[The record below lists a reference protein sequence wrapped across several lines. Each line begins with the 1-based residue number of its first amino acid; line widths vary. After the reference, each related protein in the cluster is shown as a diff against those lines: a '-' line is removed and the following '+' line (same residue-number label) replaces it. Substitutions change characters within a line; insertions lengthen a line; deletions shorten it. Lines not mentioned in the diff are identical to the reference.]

1 MNSTPTRTSPM
12 RILAPSSAL
21 ALLAFLA
28 ACGGGGPPVPAS
40 VMAPPLAPVAEGD
53 RLYYDNSG
61 GIADSVRIV
70 VRTSDEFTEVWGRAT
85 SRQSE
90 PPPVPTVDFADRMVV
105 VVGAGRLTPEDQI
118 RVDSVGIRTV
128 TDAAGEDEDV
138 LAVIV
143 RTIQGCGRFAVDAY
157 PVEIVAVPRFAGDVR
172 FVERTSRD
180 PNCGPDHPMIPPTR

>member
-1 MNSTPTRTSPM
+1 MTVQTSIRSIRP
-12 RILAPSSAL
+12 AAVAL
-21 ALLAFLA
+21 ASLAFA
-28 ACGGGGPPVPAS
+28 ACGGGGSLPAS
-40 VMAPPLAPVAEGD
+40 MAAPPLAPVMESA

-70 VRTSDEFTEVWGRAT
+70 VRTPDEFAQIWDRAT

-90 PPPVPTVDFADRMVV
+90 PPPPPVVDFSGSMVV

-128 TDAAGEDEDV
+128 TDAAGDEEDI
-138 LAVIV
+138 LAVVV
-143 RTIQGCGRFAVDAY
+143 RTIQGCGRFAVDAF
-157 PVEIVAVPRFAGDVR
+157 PVEIVTVPRFGGDVR

-180 PNCGPDHPMIPPTR
+180 PNCGAPGSPPTH